1 MKSSLSTE
9 TGLVCCMARADV
21 LVVDDD
27 QAIRAIVAD
36 LLRQEGYAVYEAPDG
51 RAWPWSGYGPIQ
63 RG

>member
-1 MKSSLSTE
+1 
-9 TGLVCCMARADV
+9 MARADV